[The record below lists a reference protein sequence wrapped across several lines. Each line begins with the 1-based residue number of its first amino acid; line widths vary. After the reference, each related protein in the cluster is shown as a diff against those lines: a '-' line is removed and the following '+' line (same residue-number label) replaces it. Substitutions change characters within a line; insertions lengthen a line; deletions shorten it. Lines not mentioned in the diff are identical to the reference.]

1 MWALR
6 QQKISGN
13 AEKRQNNI
21 KGWFST
27 NHPFSLSASPSNFFA
42 ANGIFIRW
50 EFVTELLLFSL
61 SPDFQTST
69 FLFCILCA
77 IKTRRNKS
85 LSRLSHEQ
93 TSFGLGASARCSRWC
108 GAVSCEHKLWSNK
121 GQAETQKDC
130 KIMQKGGSHEPSFF
144 SADKSIRFLAATVW
158 IDQLK

>member
-85 LSRLSHEQ
+85 LFRLSHEQ
-93 TSFGLGASARCSRWC
+93 TPLDIGASARCAR
-108 GAVSCEHKLWSNK
+108 GYRAIPCECAFWSNEW
-121 GQAETQKDC
+121 QAEKL
-130 KIMQKGGSHEPSFF
+130 KNNAKGWFLWAILFF
-144 SADKSIRFLAATVW
+144 CDKSVRLLVATVQL
-158 IDQLK
+158 DQLK